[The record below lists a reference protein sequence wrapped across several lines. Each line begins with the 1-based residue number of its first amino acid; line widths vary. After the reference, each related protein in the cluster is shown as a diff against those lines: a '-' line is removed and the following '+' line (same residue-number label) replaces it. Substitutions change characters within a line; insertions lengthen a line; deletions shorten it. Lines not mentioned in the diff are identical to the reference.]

1 MLYSRY
7 TIGRRSETIFIVF
20 YFIYFF
26 YENDSFPRQ
35 WVTIKPRAIG
45 CATGKQKKKNRSGWR
60 GSYTDN
66 DIFRTIKNRTTRIV
80 QYSAG
85 RGDRQRAAEVL

>member
-1 MLYSRY
+1 MGDDKTESNRVCYR
-7 TIGRRSETIFIVF
+7 ET
-20 YFIYFF
+20 
-26 YENDSFPRQ
+26 
-35 WVTIKPRAIG
+35 
-45 CATGKQKKKNRSGWR
+45 KKKNRSGWR